1 MNRDKERS
9 ADQYAPLPLRVQ
21 KQFFYFWSI
30 VTLGGL
36 SIALVML
43 LWYGRNALTW
53 REGVIAAA
61 ILLQAGLYLVLV
73 MFNPHWPKPDWV
85 RPAYFIG
92 CFALWTLQMV
102 LSPEMFWLG
111 FLYLGQAFGMLPL
124 IPALI
129 AGLYIIAVIYFSG
142 FVKISITNLSGA
154 QLFGLVASAI
164 SLVALLIYNNYLGKT
179 SRERAQLID
188 DLTEAHRQLDIAK
201 AKEAELAVLQER
213 ERLAR
218 DMHDTLGHNLVAL
231 SVQLE
236 AVQRLYKVDPQAAS
250 AMVDEL
256 KTLTRTSMEE
266 LRRTLIGLRSSGLNN
281 RSLSQ
286 ALRELCVDFGQ
297 RTGLGVVTN
306 LDQEVDELPARV
318 TEALWR
324 VSQEALTNIERHAA
338 ARQVQFTLSAW
349 KGEIRL
355 VLEDD
360 GVGFDLQQASAAGH
374 YGLQGM
380 RERVEGLGGSF
391 TVYSSPGQGTR
402 LVVQI
407 PTLEKAHE

>member
-1 MNRDKERS
+1 MKRDEERS
-9 ADQYAPLPLRVQ
+9 PDQYAPLPLRVQ
-21 KQFFYFWSI
+21 KHFFYFWSV

-36 SIALVML
+36 SIALVMF

-53 REGVIAAA
+53 RDGVIAAA
-61 ILLQAGLYLVLV
+61 ILLQAGLYLALV
-73 MFNPHWPKPDWV
+73 MFNPRWPKPDWV

-92 CFALWTLQMV
+92 CLALWTLQMA

-111 FLYLGQAFGMLPL
+111 FLYLGQAFGLLPL
-124 IPALI
+124 LPALI

-142 FVKISITNLSGA
+142 FLKISITGLSGA

-164 SLVALLIYNNYLGKT
+164 SMVALLIYNNYLGKT

-188 DLTEAHRQLDIAK
+188 ELTEAHRQLDIAK
-201 AKEAELAVLQER
+201 EKEAELAVLQER

-306 LDQEVDELPARV
+306 LDQEVDELPAPV

-324 VSQEALTNIERHAA
+324 VSLEALTNIERHAA
-338 ARQVQFTLSAW
+338 ARQVQLALSARQ
-349 KGEIRL
+349 GEIRL

-374 YGLQGM
+374 YGMQGM
-380 RERVEGLGGSF
+380 RERVEGLGGTF

-402 LVVQI
+402 LVVKI
-407 PTLEKAHE
+407 PTLEKAHA